1 MICCPVQLRGSLRL
15 DRALADR
22 SRLFPAVARLR
33 VAADLAA
40 GLAYLHDPGSGLAP
54 LPHCDVRSANVLLD
68 SCDGPHGRAE
78 ARARLSDLGL
88 AFIQQP
94 ATAYADPMWETTAD
108 ADARGAPSDVFAL
121 GVVMLE
127 LLTGLP
133 ASDPT
138 SRPALLHL
146 RLRDRLPATT
156 EATLALADR
165 SAGWAVLQGGIPARE
180 LGSAAAHCAQPSVLN
195 RSELAKVVPS
205 LCNCCFCS
213 NCLHE
218 DLCLLR
224 TQPSNAYFEG
234 NPLSTVMAEWG
245 DAALT

>member
-1 MICCPVQLRGSLRL
+1 MQLRGSLRL

-22 SRLFPAVARLR
+22 SRIFPAAARLR

-68 SCDGPHGRAE
+68 SCDGPHGRAN

-88 AFIQQP
+88 AFVQPP
-94 ATAYADPMWETTAD
+94 ATAYADPMWKTSAD
-108 ADARGAPSDVFAL
+108 ADARGAHSDVFAL

-133 ASDPT
+133 PSDS
-138 SRPALLHL
+138 SRKPALLHV
-146 RLRDRLPATT
+146 RLHDRLPAST

-165 SAGWAVLQGGIPARE
+165 SAGWALLQGGIPARE
-180 LGSAAAHCAQPSVLN
+180 LGAAAAHCAQPSVLN
-195 RSELAKVVPS
+195 RAELSQVLSGHVYVALFPP
-205 LCNCCFCS
+205 
-213 NCLHE
+213 
-218 DLCLLR
+218 
-224 TQPSNAYFEG
+224 TI
-234 NPLSTVMAEWG
+234 STV
-245 DAALT
+245 ALRLCITLMILPM